1 MSLDVPGAPDS
12 DAEGWDSP
20 GWAGQ
25 HPLAQVCL
33 YVDLPA
39 TETAPQSTNRTKMSS
54 LTHYQ
59 GRVPHTLQSKKAPG
73 SFLKHGGP

>member
-39 TETAPQSTNRTKMSS
+39 TETAHPEHQQDKHVLSNTLPGQSP
-54 LTHYQ
+54 THTS
-59 GRVPHTLQSKKAPG
+59 V
-73 SFLKHGGP
+73 